1 MRLKPGEVYALQ
13 EILIVDDD
21 QTIRDGLYVMIRSFA
36 QDAVIHMAGNGEEAL
51 AKICS
56 SCVGL
61 IFTDIKMPVM
71 GGLELL
77 EKLAQMEYRG
87 ESVVISGF
95 DDFDFVRQ
103 AMRLGASDYL
113 LKPVSTQELKAV
125 YEACMRRIR
134 LKTSRFGLRGASAK
148 SQMEEIYAQQA
159 LAEQLL
165 SDPVNV
171 QDYLKD
177 HGMPRVQLAWVGVLG
192 PFGRG
197 QINIMDKQ
205 AAYLTGISL
214 MDKFLEEDTAWLIQG
229 ESHGLWVLLVFFQ
242 RVPEDISENLCQA
255 LHSKEI
261 KCGAAQKLYPVE
273 KLHDA
278 YENALGAMEAFF
290 YDLPGEE
297 PGSTEEYPFPQQSD
311 KVVSAI
317 AACDTSG
324 AMEETGKLFS
334 MVCSRKPGVNHV
346 RELFASIV
354 YTLMNKNRDFIG
366 IIGKYKFTDRD
377 IVHQIGEAPTISCM
391 KKSFLSLMHIY
402 IDTLNEKLMS
412 KDEYAIQRAKSY
424 VNNNFAGNASVSE
437 LSERL
442 GLHPNYFSSLFKH
455 RTGQTFSDYLRSVRI
470 KKAME
475 LMTTTNLKVYEIAC
489 QVGYNDNAQFYRAFR
504 QVTGVPPGQFKK
516 HGDI

>member
-1 MRLKPGEVYALQ
+1 VYALQ

-21 QTIRDGLYVMIRSFA
+21 QTIRDGLFMMIRSFA
-36 QDAVIHMAGNGEEAL
+36 QDAIIHMAGNGEEAL

-125 YEACMRRIR
+125 YDACMRRIR
-134 LKTSRFGLRGASAK
+134 LKTSRFGYVGASVK

-159 LAEQLL
+159 LVEHLL
-165 SDPVNV
+165 SNPVNM

-177 HGMPRVQLAWVGVLG
+177 HGMKNVLQAWAGVLG

-205 AAYLTGISL
+205 AAFLTGISL
-214 MDKFLEEDTAWLIQG
+214 VDRSLEEDTSWLIQG
-229 ESHGLWVLLVFFQ
+229 EFHGLWVLLVFFQ
-242 RVPEDISENLCQA
+242 NASEEAAQKLCQA
-255 LHSKEI
+255 LASKEI
-261 KCGAAQKLYPVE
+261 KCGAAQELYPVE
-273 KLHDA
+273 KLNDA
-278 YENALGAMEAFF
+278 YENALDAMEAFF

-297 PGSTEEYPFPQQSD
+297 PGSEEEYPFPLQTD

-317 AACDTSG
+317 AACDTPG
-324 AMEETGKLFS
+324 AMEAIGILFS
-334 MVCSRKPGVNHV
+334 MVCIKRPGVSHV

-354 YTLMNKNRDFIG
+354 YSLMNKNREFIG
-366 IIGKYKFTDRD
+366 IIGKYKFTDKD
-377 IVHQIGEAPTISCM
+377 IVHQIGEAPTISSM

-402 IDTLNEKLMS
+402 IDARNEKLMS
-412 KDEYAIQRAKSY
+412 KDEYAIQKAKSY
-424 VNNNFAGNASVSE
+424 VKNSFQGNASVSE
-437 LSERL
+437 ISERL